1 MVYRTPDGS
10 AFELVVVASLRN
22 KQLVRGC
29 LPRVAMAH
37 KLTTTARLEVA
48 AGKVVGTP
56 GPAKVRLTPVV

>member
-1 MVYRTPDGS
+1 MIPGS
-10 AFELVVVASLRN
+10 VNGRPFELVVVAALRN

-48 AGKVVGTP
+48 AGKVVGSRP
-56 GPAKVRLTPVV
+56 DKVPAGPAV